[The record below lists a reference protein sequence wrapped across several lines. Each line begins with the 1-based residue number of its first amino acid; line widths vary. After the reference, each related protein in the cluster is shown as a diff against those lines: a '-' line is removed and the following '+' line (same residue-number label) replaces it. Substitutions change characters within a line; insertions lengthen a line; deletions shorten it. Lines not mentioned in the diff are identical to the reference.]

1 MGGKIRVVSNYFV
14 LHCTYQVMSK
24 EAALLNYCRSR
35 EILKRRERETKES
48 RAEQADAE
56 RTLGGLLAESMQ
68 RNALECMPAPGGEG
82 FVRLSAPSTRP
93 CKLSTEE
100 DVLSLL
106 DGIDRALTD
115 VPAEKLPTVIV
126 RVVQER
132 ARDRA
137 RNQRPQQA
145 LPLRVKMV
153 KAPTGP
159 VHHGPLPPETR
170 TLATQYTTA
179 VQERRG
185 ALATMKPLRTAYR
198 AAEAVL
204 KPVLE
209 GTESVR
215 MEVDGTSK
223 VLQVCKVERP
233 PPGSSSRSSS
243 GRALGIRRVL
253 KLLREAADEVCGE
266 KREELLPKLR
276 ESLLLKIR
284 ADPLPSP
291 EPVQSIKV
299 VARAAV

>member
-1 MGGKIRVVSNYFV
+1 
-14 LHCTYQVMSK
+14 MSK
-24 EAALLNYCRSR
+24 EAALLTYCRSR

-82 FVRLSAPSTRP
+82 FVRLAPPAARP
-93 CKLSTEE
+93 CKLRTEE

-106 DGIDRALTD
+106 DGVDRAVED
-115 VPAEKLPTVIV
+115 VPAERLPRVIV
-126 RVVQER
+126 KVVQER

-137 RNQRPQQA
+137 REQQ
-145 LPLRVKMV
+145 PHQTPPPRVRMV
-153 KAPTGP
+153 KAPTGS
-159 VHHGPLPPETR
+159 VHHGPLPLETR

-179 VQERRG
+179 FQERRE
-185 ALATMKPLRTAYR
+185 ALDAMKPLRAAYR
-198 AAEAVL
+198 AAEAAL

-215 MEVDGTSK
+215 MEVDGASK

-233 PPGSSSRSSS
+233 SSKSFSGSSSGSSS
-243 GRALGIRRVL
+243 GGLGIRRVL
-253 KLLREAADEVCGE
+253 KLLKEAAEEVCGE
-266 KREELLPKLR
+266 KREELIPRLR

-284 ADPLPSP
+284 SAPPPSAS
-291 EPVQSIKV
+291 EPTQRVKV
-299 VARAAV
+299 VTTRAAI